1 MVVRLQIR
9 HDIKSEWELY
19 NPVLASGELG
29 IETDNAEGQRIKI
42 GDGNRAWIDLPFIDD
57 KSVHK
62 YADEEIYGNKIFH
75 NSLLL
80 RQGAEIPEGQIL
92 NGLADSASKDDEGNV
107 IKDYYQPK
115 IVVLDEI
122 TSETDWNTLIKE
134 GIYKVNIDTWGSAST
149 LHGPNEYIG
158 NIYSKG
164 ILCVHANQGFVTHV
178 YYPYMESPIVYRN
191 FNDVEWQTWSSISNL
206 DRTIV
211 HTTGDETIAGNKTF
225 SNNVVLNNG
234 NINFNLVGD
243 ALILKGG
250 EPFIKK
256 STDNDTYLSASEGGS
271 IHFRPNGDTSVEGEV
286 IIDNQGII
294 QGKVTQDGAGNV
306 ISDTYARRD
315 QMEEVANNEGLTAVF
330 LGRNLLDNP
339 SGYTEV
345 KEMYRSTFD
354 RAKFTIEGTPTIT
367 KDGIA
372 SGFVGQNGSY
382 LRTNY
387 KTENLKNKSWKV
399 KVKFKT
405 GIVTGAETQFTP
417 IINFTNR
424 PKDNYQ
430 GFGAISQWTHTLV
443 FAARTGISTDSNNEG
458 AKINLAYI
466 LEENKDY
473 SATLEYNHN
482 TGTYILKA
490 YDSNGLLLK
499 EGTWTAPT
507 TQSNTELWGI
517 NNATSENYLCIGAT
531 REGCP
536 FLGSIDLKYFS
547 INSDGKE
554 IFNGNK
560 TGIDIIKQ
568 DNYEIVGSPVIS
580 EDGVASGFSG
590 ANFVRIP
597 DKYFPSNL
605 SALDISLLINT
616 RNLSTANQAIFVC
629 KQKEDTSK
637 AVLDVRVTTS
647 GGQLVYSAGLGTQK
661 ETTFRAQWLGK
672 GKDKIDFKINNSKIE
687 LFINEESILTV
698 NDFVYVQPI
707 DFYIGINRNNADIF
721 QGFIDLNSFKIYVDD
736 QLVYQPCLRIPYNKT
751 NAGVKISNI
760 NYRDRIEDCY
770 TYYNTANY
778 FIIDEENELYQIPY
792 DVPDG
797 HCVIIAQERNGI
809 NLYEYNTNLE
819 CTQTGSCT
827 ANTEFTF
834 SIPYAN
840 DQYALSCPYSAK
852 SRTGFTPT
860 VTGDFISKG
869 LIFLSDTQ

>member
-115 IVVLDEI
+115 IVVVDEI

-164 ILCVHANQGFVTHV
+164 ILCVHANQGFVTQV

-306 ISDTYARRD
+306 ITDTYARRD

-372 SGFVGQNGSY
+372 SGF
-382 LRTNY
+382 
-387 KTENLKNKSWKV
+387 
-399 KVKFKT
+399 
-405 GIVTGAETQFTP
+405 
-417 IINFTNR
+417 
-424 PKDNYQ
+424 
-430 GFGAISQWTHTLV
+430 
-443 FAARTGISTDSNNEG
+443 
-458 AKINLAYI
+458 
-466 LEENKDY
+466 
-473 SATLEYNHN
+473 
-482 TGTYILKA
+482 
-490 YDSNGLLLK
+490 
-499 EGTWTAPT
+499 
-507 TQSNTELWGI
+507 
-517 NNATSENYLCIGAT
+517 SENNT
-531 REGCP
+531 V
-536 FLGSIDLKYFS
+536 K
-547 INSDGKE
+547 
-554 IFNGNK
+554 
-560 TGIDIIKQ
+560 
-568 DNYEIVGSPVIS
+568 
-580 EDGVASGFSG
+580 
-590 ANFVRIP
+590 IP

-616 RNLSTANQAIFVC
+616 QNLSNANQGAFGC
-629 KQKEDTSK
+629 KQKENTSI
-637 AVLDVRVTTS
+637 AMLDIRVTNS
-647 GGQLVYSAGLGTQK
+647 GGQLVYSTGLGTQK
-661 ETTFRAQWLGK
+661 DTTFTAQWLGQ
-672 GKDKIDFKINNSKIE
+672 GKDKINFKINNSKIE
-687 LFINEESILTV
+687 LFINEELSLTV

-707 DFYIGINRNNADIF
+707 DFYIGSNRNKADIF
-721 QGFIDLNSFKIYVDD
+721 QDSIDLKQFSITVDGKEVFNGNKTGIDVIKQDSYEIVGSPVISDDGILYSGDVDLQNYITIPSPFNTLLQSTKIEFEWKSPSSEAVGNYVINGGIELYREAKNQYSFNFKDIENTVTKIGDMPVLPNTYYNISFIIENNTIQAGWKLKEDTEYSYTDVLNIENGIQTDDIALVSGIDIGSIDLNTFKIYADD
-736 QLVYQPCLRIPYNKT
+736 ELIYQPCLRIPYNKT

>member
-75 NSLLL
+75 NPLLL

-134 GIYKVNIDTWGSAST
+134 GIYKVNIDTWGTANT
-149 LHGPNEYIG
+149 LHGPNEYVG

-164 ILCVHANQGFVTHV
+164 ILCVHANQGFVTQV

-191 FNDVEWQTWSSISNL
+191 FNDVEWQVWSSISNL

-286 IIDNQGII
+286 VIDSRGII

-372 SGFVGQNGSY
+372 SGFSISSYIRTININQLATDVEIKIKARLGDDITTAQIIMGQSNVNMTTPQLEVENSAFNLLYSVNGENWGNTIRGVGTALANTDYFFKIKQKNGILSFSVS
-382 LRTNY
+382 ND
-387 KTENLKNKSWKV
+387 
-399 KVKFKT
+399 
-405 GIVTGAETQFTP
+405 GVTYTVLGTRQISTLALVDV
-417 IINFTNR
+417 IALGC
-424 PKDNYQ
+424 D
-430 GFGAISQWTHTLV
+430 FGA
-443 FAARTGISTDSNNEG
+443 
-458 AKINLAYI
+458 
-466 LEENKDY
+466 
-473 SATLEYNHN
+473 
-482 TGTYILKA
+482 
-490 YDSNGLLLK
+490 
-499 EGTWTAPT
+499 T
-507 TQSNTELWGI
+507 TT
-517 NNATSENYLCIGAT
+517 
-531 REGCP
+531 
-536 FLGSIDLKYFS
+536 FFKGSIDLKHFS
-547 INSDGKE
+547 ITVDGKE
-554 IFNGNK
+554 VFNGNK
-560 TGIDIIKQ
+560 TGIDVIKQ
-568 DNYEIVGSPVIS
+568 DNYEVVGSPVITD
-580 EDGVASGFSG
+580 DGIASGFSSTDYINIPVLDLSSNNFQIEYKFKYNSAQNVQNIFRSATSNYQGTFGFLVAVNSSGQIYFSG
-590 ANFVRIP
+590 ATSEGAYQTPLVNGGTYTSKIIING
-597 DKYFPSNL
+597 S
-605 SALDISLLINT
+605 SAKLYLDEVEILNYTWAKTI
-616 RNLSTANQAIFVC
+616 STAYISIGGGT
-629 KQKEDTSK
+629 ETSNW
-637 AVLDVRVTTS
+637 TGS
-647 GGQLVYSAGLGTQK
+647 
-661 ETTFRAQWLGK
+661 
-672 GKDKIDFKINNSKIE
+672 
-687 LFINEESILTV
+687 
-698 NDFVYVQPI
+698 
-707 DFYIGINRNNADIF
+707 
-721 QGFIDLNSFKIYVDD
+721 IDLNSFQIYVNDE
-736 QLVYQPCLRIPYNKT
+736 LVYQPCLRIPYNKT

-809 NLYEYNTNLE
+809 NFYEYNTNLE
-819 CTQTGSCT
+819 CTQAGSCT

-840 DQYALSCPYSAK
+840 NQYALSCPYSAK

>member
-191 FNDVEWQTWSSISNL
+191 YNDVEWQTWGSISNL

-286 IIDNQGII
+286 VIDNQGII

-306 ISDTYARRD
+306 ITDTYARRD

-372 SGFVGQNGSY
+372 SGLNSDNY
-382 LRTNY
+382 LTVPFTPSNN
-387 KTENLKNKSWKV
+387 TWQIKNK
-399 KVKFKT
+399 FKLSNITSASDLLGGNGASSPSLALTVNNARLALSIGDGSAWQQSNIAGLTNLSANTDYYFKIEYT
-405 GIVTGAETQFTP
+405 GSKY
-417 IINFTNR
+417 NL
-424 PKDNYQ
+424 Y
-430 GFGAISQWTHTLV
+430 L
-443 FAARTGISTDSNNEG
+443 STDGENW
-458 AKINLAYI
+458 I
-466 LEENKDY
+466 LETTY
-473 SATLEYNHN
+473 TSSTATGSSTLNLGVSRSG
-482 TGTYILKA
+482 TGQL
-490 YDSNGLLLK
+490 
-499 EGTWTAPT
+499 
-507 TQSNTELWGI
+507 
-517 NNATSENYLCIGAT
+517 
-531 REGCP
+531 
-536 FLGSIDLKYFS
+536 LGSIDLKHFS
-547 INSDGKE
+547 ITVDGKE
-554 IFNGNK
+554 VFNGNK
-560 TGIDIIKQ
+560 TGIDVIKQ

-580 EDGVASGFSG
+580 EDGIASGFSENNKLSKTLTIQNYNSLTIKG
-590 ANFVRIP
+590 RYNYKQTTPDREQVINFFN
-597 DKYFPSNL
+597 DSNGL
-605 SALDISLLINT
+605 LRFIVTKSGLVVWFYRNSAQKGFTLL
-616 RNLSTANQAIFVC
+616 
-629 KQKEDTSK
+629 
-637 AVLDVRVTTS
+637 TS
-647 GGQLVYSAGLGTQK
+647 GEAKEGIYDYTVSFEGDELNGILVYEDGTSYTASVNISGL
-661 ETTFRAQWLGK
+661 
-672 GKDKIDFKINNSKIE
+672 DKPNISEI
-687 LFINEESILTV
+687 
-698 NDFVYVQPI
+698 
-707 DFYIGINRNNADIF
+707 YIGNWYNSNAQYF
-721 QGFIDLNSFKIYVDD
+721 AGSIDLNSFQIYVDD
-736 QLVYQPCLRIPYNKT
+736 ELIYQPCLKIPYNKT

>member
-122 TSETDWNTLIKE
+122 TNETDWNTLIKE
-134 GIYKVNIDTWGSAST
+134 GIYKVSIDTWGTAST
-149 LHGPNEYIG
+149 LHGPNGYIN

-164 ILCVHANQGFVTHV
+164 ILCVHANQGFVTQV

-191 FNDVEWQTWSSISNL
+191 FNNVEWQTWGSISSL

-225 SNNVVLNNG
+225 SNNVVLSNG
-234 NINFNLVGD
+234 NINFDLVGD

-256 STDNDTYLSASEGGS
+256 STENDTYISASEGGS

-286 IIDNQGII
+286 VIDNQGII
-294 QGKVTQDGAGNV
+294 QGKVTQDSAGNV
-306 ISDTYARRD
+306 ISDTYARKD
-315 QMEEVANNEGLTAVF
+315 QMEEVANNEGLTATF

-345 KEMYRSTFD
+345 KEMYHSTFD
-354 RAKFTIEGTPTIT
+354 KTKFSIVGNPTIT

-372 SGFVGQNGSY
+372 SGFSDVNYIVGNHTNTTNATYYFQIK
-382 LRTNY
+382 LREVQPSKATCIFKINNTNESTSKVLIY
-387 KTENLKNKSWKV
+387 QTVTLSGVAISVSDKFSTPINLTLGNTYNFMLQITDTNITLTVYNEDLSLAGTTSIDITEPIQSHGFNIGLTSGYEPWDREFDLKSISVKTE
-399 KVKFKT
+399 
-405 GIVTGAETQFTP
+405 GRE
-417 IINFTNR
+417 
-424 PKDNYQ
+424 
-430 GFGAISQWTHTLV
+430 
-443 FAARTGISTDSNNEG
+443 
-458 AKINLAYI
+458 I
-466 LEENKDY
+466 L
-473 SATLEYNHN
+473 
-482 TGTYILKA
+482 
-490 YDSNGLLLK
+490 
-499 EGTWTAPT
+499 
-507 TQSNTELWGI
+507 
-517 NNATSENYLCIGAT
+517 
-531 REGCP
+531 
-536 FLGSIDLKYFS
+536 
-547 INSDGKE
+547 
-554 IFNGNK
+554 NGNK
-560 TGIDIIKQ
+560 TGLDIIKA
-568 DNYEIVGSPVIS
+568 DDFEKVGDITITNDGIV
-580 EDGVASGFSG
+580 SGFSDSKYLTSG
-590 ANFVRIP
+590 SRTFDFSKPWDIKGKITTVLSDNEQGILSINSYSWLRLTPSSVGHYFGFCINDGNEHRINGSYVYKNNTTYDFDFGWTGTEYYLKVYLNNILVETLTHTSSTAIKNSETLINISAIGNFEA
-597 DKYFPSNL
+597 NL
-605 SALDISLLINT
+605 S
-616 RNLSTANQAIFVC
+616 NQF
-629 KQKEDTSK
+629 
-637 AVLDVRVTTS
+637 
-647 GGQLVYSAGLGTQK
+647 LG
-661 ETTFRAQWLGK
+661 
-672 GKDKIDFKINNSKIE
+672 S
-687 LFINEESILTV
+687 V
-698 NDFVYVQPI
+698 
-707 DFYIGINRNNADIF
+707 
-721 QGFIDLNSFKIYVDD
+721 DLNSFKIYIDGD
-736 QLVYQPCLRIPYNKT
+736 LVYQPCLRIPYNKT
-751 NAGVKISNI
+751 NAGVKISDI
-760 NYRDRIEDCY
+760 YYKDRIEDCY

-778 FIIDEENELYQIPY
+778 FIIDEANKLYQIPY
-792 DVPDG
+792 DTPSG
-797 HCVIIAQERNGI
+797 HCVIIAQERDGI
-809 NLYEYNTNLE
+809 NSYEYNTNLE
-819 CTQTGSCT
+819 CIQTGSCT

-834 SIPYAN
+834 IIPYAN

>member
-134 GIYKVNIDTWGSAST
+134 GIYKVNIDTWGTANT

-164 ILCVHANQGFVTHV
+164 ILCVHANQGFVTQV

-191 FNDVEWQTWSSISNL
+191 YNDVEWQTWSSISNL

-306 ISDTYARRD
+306 ITDTYARRD
-315 QMEEVANNEGLTAVF
+315 QMEEVANNEGLTAIF

-354 RAKFTIEGTPTIT
+354 RAKFEIEGTPTIT

-372 SGFVGQNGSY
+372 SGFSSSDYIYLNRSILDSSKQWRITLDYTSSNNSISIERLIGFDSEDICLVIAPSINGFSFRNGPRKDISFSNNY
-382 LRTNY
+382 APNTNY
-387 KTENLKNKSWKV
+387 KIE
-399 KVKFKT
+399 
-405 GIVTGAETQFTP
+405 
-417 IINFTNR
+417 
-424 PKDNYQ
+424 
-430 GFGAISQWTHTLV
+430 FGW
-443 FAARTGISTDSNNEG
+443 D
-458 AKINLAYI
+458 
-466 LEENKDY
+466 
-473 SATLEYNHN
+473 
-482 TGTYILKA
+482 
-490 YDSNGLLLK
+490 
-499 EGTWTAPT
+499 T
-507 TQSNTELWGI
+507 TQYFLTI
-517 NNATSENYLCIGAT
+517 NGTRKTLSSTVPLGGSIFYIGYKPGGTAD
-531 REGCP
+531 EYVK
-536 FLGSIDLKYFS
+536 GSIDLKQFS
-547 INSDGKE
+547 ITVDGVE
-554 IFNGNK
+554 VFNGNK
-560 TGIDIIKQ
+560 TGIDIIKP
-568 DNYEIVGSPVIS
+568 DNYEVVGTPTITA
-580 EDGVASGFSG
+580 DGIASGFSNG
-590 ANFVRIP
+590 NCLLV
-597 DKYFPSNL
+597 NL
-605 SALDISLLINT
+605 DNPITNK
-616 RNLSTANQAIFVC
+616 N
-629 KQKEDTSK
+629 KQLKIQSK
-637 AVLDVRVTTS
+637 AVLGEKTGNSIVLFHTNKTGTINSGFTVQISDTYKGIWINGYGYMPIMYNFQVGDTIEVEAIWDFQSFSETLNVLVNGQTKLTKTATFTS
-647 GGQLVYSAGLGTQK
+647 AEFSVDRLSISGTPPNGSY
-661 ETTFRAQWLGK
+661 AWSG
-672 GKDKIDFKINNSKIE
+672 S
-687 LFINEESILTV
+687 
-698 NDFVYVQPI
+698 
-707 DFYIGINRNNADIF
+707 
-721 QGFIDLNSFKIYVDD
+721 IDLNSFQIYVDD

>member
-75 NSLLL
+75 NPLLL

-122 TSETDWNTLIKE
+122 TNETDWNTLIKE

-164 ILCVHANQGFVTHV
+164 ILCVHANQGFVTQV

-191 FNDVEWQTWSSISNL
+191 YNDVEWQTWSSISNL

-256 STDNDTYLSASEGGS
+256 STDNGTYLSASEGGS

-372 SGFVGQNGSY
+372 SGFSESNSISIY
-382 LRTNY
+382 KTFSSTDNCIAIFKFKINY
-387 KTENLKNKSWKV
+387 KVASTSQPLMWFYAPGSSVRNMYLSINGDKGITTALYDLGYISTSKIFTTEKEYDIKYETDFATYFKV
-399 KVKFKT
+399 YVDN
-405 GIVTGAETQFTP
+405 TQ
-417 IINFTNR
+417 IINQT
-424 PKDNYQ
+424 
-430 GFGAISQWTHTLV
+430 ISISETKNI
-443 FAARTGISTDSNNEG
+443 AR
-458 AKINLAYI
+458 INLG
-466 LEENKDY
+466 
-473 SATLEYNHN
+473 N
-482 TGTYILKA
+482 TSGDANIFYFA
-490 YDSNGLLLK
+490 
-499 EGTWTAPT
+499 
-507 TQSNTELWGI
+507 
-517 NNATSENYLCIGAT
+517 
-531 REGCP
+531 
-536 FLGSIDLKYFS
+536 GSIDLKQFS
-547 INSDGKE
+547 ITVDGKE
-554 IFNGNK
+554 VFNGNK

-568 DNYEIVGSPVIS
+568 DNYEVVGSPVIS
-580 EDGVASGFSG
+580 DDGIASGFSSS
-590 ANFVRIP
+590 NKITIP
-597 DKYFPSNL
+597 IF
-605 SALDISLLINT
+605 DISKPFQFDFSIIAGNLDSTERYIFKDGSAKFYSLIDGSNKLVVKISTTDWGNNIFQYVSPVLTSNT
-616 RNLSTANQAIFVC
+616 EYKVSIIF
-629 KQKEDTSK
+629 T
-637 AVLDVRVTTS
+637 
-647 GGQLVYSAGLGTQK
+647 GTQYEAYLNGVSVK
-661 ETTFRAQWLGK
+661 TQSSTTTTTIT
-672 GKDKIDFKINNSKIE
+672 DKITLSPVD
-687 LFINEESILTV
+687 T
-698 NDFVYVQPI
+698 
-707 DFYIGINRNNADIF
+707 GIF
-721 QGFIDLNSFKIYVDD
+721 TGSIDLNAFKIYVDD

-770 TYYNTANY
+770 IYYNTANY

>member
-75 NSLLL
+75 NPLLL

-115 IVVLDEI
+115 IVVVDEI
-122 TSETDWNTLIKE
+122 TSETDWNTLTKE
-134 GIYKVNIDTWGSAST
+134 GIYKVNIDTWGTANT

-164 ILCVHANQGFVTHV
+164 ILCVHANQGFVTQV

-191 FNDVEWQTWSSISNL
+191 YNDVEWQTWSSISNL

-256 STDNDTYLSASEGGS
+256 STDNNTYLSASEGGS

-286 IIDNQGII
+286 VIDNQGII

-306 ISDTYARRD
+306 ITDTYARRD

-354 RAKFTIEGTPTIT
+354 RAKFTIVGTPTIT

-372 SGFVGQNGSY
+372 SGF
-382 LRTNY
+382 
-387 KTENLKNKSWKV
+387 
-399 KVKFKT
+399 
-405 GIVTGAETQFTP
+405 
-417 IINFTNR
+417 
-424 PKDNYQ
+424 
-430 GFGAISQWTHTLV
+430 
-443 FAARTGISTDSNNEG
+443 
-458 AKINLAYI
+458 
-466 LEENKDY
+466 
-473 SATLEYNHN
+473 
-482 TGTYILKA
+482 
-490 YDSNGLLLK
+490 
-499 EGTWTAPT
+499 
-507 TQSNTELWGI
+507 
-517 NNATSENYLCIGAT
+517 SESNYLQKTLNQNITLDKVNAYGAFTLNANPESQKVQEILFTIANTPGTLSSTVLQLAWTKSDGKIGVAFHDNETWGAAYSSNKPVLGQKYWYHIYYNNGIIYLDLSEDGIDYTTWVSSAVTINSSFSSNLIRIGALNSPDNFYT
-531 REGCP
+531 
-536 FLGSIDLKYFS
+536 GSIDLKQFS
-547 INSDGKE
+547 ITVDGKE
-554 IFNGNK
+554 VFNGNK
-560 TGIDIIKQ
+560 TGLDVIKE
-568 DNYEIVGSPVIS
+568 DNYTVAGSPVIS
-580 EDGVASGFSG
+580 EDGVASGFSSADYINIPVLDLSSNNFQIEYKFKYNSAQNVQNIFRSATSDYLGTFGFLVAVNSSGQIYFSG
-590 ANFVRIP
+590 ATSEGAYQTPLVDGGIYTSKIIING
-597 DKYFPSNL
+597 S
-605 SALDISLLINT
+605 SAKLYLDEAEIFNYTWAKTI
-616 RNLSTANQAIFVC
+616 STAYI
-629 KQKEDTSK
+629 SI
-637 AVLDVRVTTS
+637 
-647 GGQLVYSAGLGTQK
+647 GGGT
-661 ETTFRAQWLGK
+661 E
-672 GKDKIDFKINNSKIE
+672 NNYWTGS
-687 LFINEESILTV
+687 
-698 NDFVYVQPI
+698 
-707 DFYIGINRNNADIF
+707 
-721 QGFIDLNSFKIYVDD
+721 IDLNSFHIYVDD

-751 NAGVKISNI
+751 NAGVKIANI

>member
-164 ILCVHANQGFVTHV
+164 ILCVHANQGFVTQV

-191 FNDVEWQTWSSISNL
+191 YNDVEWQTWSSISNL

-294 QGKVTQDGAGNV
+294 QGKVIQDGAGNV

-372 SGFVGQNGSY
+372 SGFSISSYIRTININQLATDVEIKIKARLGDDVTTAQIIMGQSNVNTTTPQLEVENSAFNLLYSVNGVNWGSTIRGVGTALANTDYFFKIKQKNGILSFSVS
-382 LRTNY
+382 ND
-387 KTENLKNKSWKV
+387 
-399 KVKFKT
+399 
-405 GIVTGAETQFTP
+405 GVTYTVLDTRQ
-417 IINFTNR
+417 
-424 PKDNYQ
+424 
-430 GFGAISQWTHTLV
+430 
-443 FAARTGISTDSNNEG
+443 IST
-458 AKINLAYI
+458 LALVDVI
-466 LEENKDY
+466 ALGWD
-473 SATLEYNHN
+473 L
-482 TGTYILKA
+482 
-490 YDSNGLLLK
+490 
-499 EGTWTAPT
+499 
-507 TQSNTELWGI
+507 
-517 NNATSENYLCIGAT
+517 GAT
-531 REGCP
+531 TT
-536 FLGSIDLKYFS
+536 FFKGSIDLKHFS
-547 INSDGKE
+547 ITVDGKE
-554 IFNGNK
+554 VFNGNK

-616 RNLSTANQAIFVC
+616 RNLSTANQAIFGC

>member
-92 NGLADSASKDDEGNV
+92 NGLADSASKDDEGNI

-122 TSETDWNTLIKE
+122 TNETNWNTLVKE
-134 GIYKVNIDTWGSAST
+134 GIYKVNIDTWGTAST

-164 ILCVHANQGFVTHV
+164 ILCVHANQGFVTQV

-191 FNDVEWQTWSSISNL
+191 YNDVEWQTWGSISNL

-271 IHFRPNGDTSVEGEV
+271 IHFRPNGDTSVEGEI

-306 ISDTYARRD
+306 ITDTYARKD
-315 QMEEVANNEGLTAVF
+315 QMEQIANNEGLTAIF

-339 SGYTEV
+339 SGYTEIY
-345 KEMYRSTFD
+345 EMKHSTSLGEFVD
-354 RAKFTIEGTPTIT
+354 KIKIDSFTIIGSPTIT
-367 KDGIA
+367 NGVLSNCSDGNYIDFTSVEMVNTVSKDQWEII
-372 SGFVGQNGSY
+372 SPLV
-382 LRTNY
+382 TV
-387 KTENLKNKSWKV
+387 KNLE
-399 KVKFKT
+399 
-405 GIVTGAETQFTP
+405 GTQ
-417 IINFTNR
+417 
-424 PKDNYQ
+424 
-430 GFGAISQWTHTLV
+430 GV
-443 FAARTGISTDSNNEG
+443 FAIFTDSTHKITMSQVNGTFNYGIRLDESISNYSTFECELDKSYQTRIIFNNGVYTFYHKIYGEDWTNDGTFEAANIEINESMQKKFGVNEG
-458 AKINLAYI
+458 DNFNNTNL
-466 LEENKDY
+466 
-473 SATLEYNHN
+473 
-482 TGTYILKA
+482 
-490 YDSNGLLLK
+490 
-499 EGTWTAPT
+499 
-507 TQSNTELWGI
+507 
-517 NNATSENYLCIGAT
+517 
-531 REGCP
+531 
-536 FLGSIDLKYFS
+536 
-547 INSDGKE
+547 
-554 IFNGNK
+554 
-560 TGIDIIKQ
+560 
-568 DNYEIVGSPVIS
+568 
-580 EDGVASGFSG
+580 
-590 ANFVRIP
+590 
-597 DKYFPSNL
+597 
-605 SALDISLLINT
+605 
-616 RNLSTANQAIFVC
+616 
-629 KQKEDTSK
+629 
-637 AVLDVRVTTS
+637 
-647 GGQLVYSAGLGTQK
+647 
-661 ETTFRAQWLGK
+661 
-672 GKDKIDFKINNSKIE
+672 
-687 LFINEESILTV
+687 
-698 NDFVYVQPI
+698 
-707 DFYIGINRNNADIF
+707 
-721 QGFIDLNSFKIYVDD
+721 IDLNAFKFSVDNEI
-736 QLVYQPCLRIPYNKT
+736 VYHPCLYIPYNLT
-751 NAGVKISNI
+751 ASGVKVSDVL
-760 NYRDRIEDCY
+760 YKDRIEDCY
-770 TYYNTANY
+770 TEFSTANY
-778 FIIDEENELYQIPY
+778 FIIDEINEMYQIPY
-792 DVPDG
+792 DTPDG
-797 HCVIIAQERNGI
+797 HCVTLVYKRNGI
-809 NLYEYNTNLE
+809 NSYEYNTNLE

-840 DQYALSCPYSAK
+840 DQYALSCPYSVK